1 MKRMAVLATAVL
13 AGGLLWAV
21 RPANVSATT
30 LVEGLNG
37 PDAVNCFSEL
47 RQMEDEKT
55 DEAIVAGTKHSSARV
70 RGQCARL
77 LGQRQDVTMAAILAP
92 MVSDPDPSVRNL
104 AARSLLP
111 LLDDEEMVEL
121 LRSDKLPPASQIV
134 MLAAL
139 LRDPLAITNAPL
151 LDWALDRAHPT
162 DVRVGCYVNLR
173 SHHCPNFGEKKA
185 EKEQL
190 AEVLAARQRII
201 QQARADAY
209 DGDCPEEVR
218 CAALPLYAAL
228 SGPAVYDEVLAFLK
242 HPLPALREASLL
254 ALASTH
260 DARTWGLFCKLAVD
274 SRQPLGFRL
283 SSLHGLRYLA
293 RGLGKEKEKEA
304 FPILCRVAED
314 RKEPVEVRSV
324 ALASLRPYRFE
335 QEAMRIA
342 RAAMQAPEPL
352 LRQKAAFCLAGL
364 GDWNAP
370 PESPFYLEPSLKLV
384 QDSLAKES
392 DAEAKCAM
400 QGAVCSLEGRIAN
413 RGK

>member
-13 AGGLLWAV
+13 AGGLLWAA
-21 RPANVSATT
+21 RPASVSATT

-111 LLDDEEMVEL
+111 LLDDEEVVEL

-151 LDWALDRAHPT
+151 LDWALDRTHPT
-162 DVRVGCYVNLR
+162 EVRVGCYVTLR
-173 SHHCPNFGEKKA
+173 KHHCPSFGEKKS

-190 AEVLAARQRII
+190 AAVLAARRRIL

-209 DGDCPEEVR
+209 DKHCLEEVR
-218 CAALPLYAAL
+218 GAALPLYATL
-228 SGPAVYDEVLAFLK
+228 MGPAVYDEMLAFLQQ
-242 HPLPALREASLL
+242 PDPALREAGLV
-254 ALASTH
+254 ALAYTH
-260 DARTWGLFCKLAVD
+260 DARAWDLFRKLALD
-274 SRQPLGFRL
+274 RRQDPGFRIASL
-283 SSLHGLRYLA
+283 SGMRYMS
-293 RGLGKEKEKEA
+293 RGLGEKKEKEA
-304 FPILCRVAED
+304 FPILCRIAED
-314 RKEPVEVRSV
+314 RQEPTELRSV
-324 ALASLRPYRFE
+324 ALAGLRPYRFE

-364 GDWNAP
+364 GDWDAP

-384 QDSLAKES
+384 KDSLARES
-392 DAEAKCAM
+392 DADAKCAM

>member
-1 MKRMAVLATAVL
+1 MKRMAFLATALL
-13 AGGLLWAV
+13 AGGLLWAA
-21 RPANVSATT
+21 RPSRVSASK

-37 PDAVNCFSEL
+37 SDAVNCFSEL
-47 RQMEDEKT
+47 RQMEDDKT

-77 LGQRQDVTMAAILAP
+77 LGQRQDVNMVAVLAP

-121 LRSDKLPPASQIV
+121 LRSDKLPPGSQIV

-139 LRDPLAITNAPL
+139 LRDPLALTNASL
-151 LDWALDRAHPT
+151 LDWALDRKHGT
-162 DVRVGCYVNLR
+162 EVRVGCYVNLR
-173 SHHCPNFGEKKA
+173 NHHCPSFGQKRA

-190 AEVLAARQRII
+190 SAVQAARQRITR
-201 QQARADAY
+201 QARADAY
-209 DGDCPEEVR
+209 DDACPEEVR

-228 SGPAVYDEVLAFLK
+228 QGPAVYEEVLTFLK
-242 HPLPALREASLL
+242 HPVPALREASLL

-260 DARTWGLFCKLAVD
+260 DIRTWALFCRLAVD
-274 SRQPLGFRL
+274 SRQPLGFRV

-293 RGLGKEKEKEA
+293 RSLGKEKEKEA
-304 FPILCRVAED
+304 FPILCRIAED
-314 RKEPVEVRSV
+314 GKEPVEVRAV
-324 ALASLRPYRFE
+324 ALASLRPYRYE
-335 QEAMRIA
+335 QEALRIA
-342 RAAMQAPEPL
+342 RAAIQAPEPL

-384 QDSLAKES
+384 QDSLARES